1 MRGTDKLR
9 QEIKMELKQLS
20 ALERGKKIAAGEV
33 KVKEAVDAA
42 RKAAVEGDI
51 VLLSPATSSFDQYS
65 GFEERGRHFK
75 QLVNAL

>member
-1 MRGTDKLR
+1 MVIGLGVSGKRLATDLV
-9 QEIKMELKQLS
+9 
-20 ALERGKKIAAGEV
+20 GDAAVVV
-33 KVKEAVDAA
+33 KDMKEAVDAA

>member
-1 MRGTDKLR
+1 
-9 QEIKMELKQLS
+9 
-20 ALERGKKIAAGEV
+20 
-33 KVKEAVDAA
+33 VDAA